1 MSRFPQMI
9 LTKNLLGDPDGQMKN
24 GENGIA
30 EIAEKIPMRNFLQ
43 EKIYLGMNLNR
54 TLLKFFL
61 QRSWAGSC

>member
-1 MSRFPQMI
+1 MSRFPKMI

-30 EIAEKIPMRNFLQ
+30 EIAEKILMMSFRQ
-43 EKIYLGMNLNR
+43 AKIYLGMNLNKK
-54 TLLKFFL
+54 LLKFFH